1 MAIFVTGPA
10 TLDGARTR
18 IDYLSTLD
26 EDDHVPNIALDDAQ
40 LTPSREL
47 GRAGASLGFR
57 PAAGANSAA
66 LSFWEPASSLLVG
79 PDDAY
84 AVNADLKRVCLQ

>member
-10 TLDGARTR
+10 TLDGARTT

-26 EDDHVPNIALDDAQ
+26 EDDHVPNIAWMMRNSP
-40 LTPSREL
+40 PSREL

-57 PAAGANSAA
+57 PASRRGK
-66 LSFWEPASSLLVG
+66 LGGGFFLLHG
-79 PDDAY
+79 
-84 AVNADLKRVCLQ
+84 